1 MHPNEA
7 STPELSVSDS
17 TDTLVS
23 LRVGQPEL
31 GASLELEPS
40 SPTRD
45 WLLWQLA
52 DSAFPTGGF
61 AHSSGLEA
69 AYQQGEVRGRDEL
82 RAFLETSLRQQFH
95 FALPFVVGAHRKP
108 EELRELDA
116 WFDTLLTNHVGNR
129 ASRAQG
135 RSWRAVVRKVF
146 KLGDPQPP
154 CGHFGPIYGAL
165 CRELGVSE
173 TSTCHLFLFLQLR
186 SLLSSAVRLNIVGPL
201 EAQALQHELS
211 SFARQVLECPVPE
224 MVDAVQTAPLLE
236 IWQGA
241 HDRLYARLFQ
251 S

>member
-116 WFDTLLTNHVGNR
+116 WFDTLTSQPGNELAWAAVEALVAELPLAAFCFWIAFDAEAVAVARRFVG
-129 ASRAQG
+129 ASAP
-135 RSWRAVVRKVF
+135 S
-146 KLGDPQPP
+146 
-154 CGHFGPIYGAL
+154 GPG
-165 CRELGVSE
+165 EPTG
-173 TSTCHLFLFLQLR
+173 
-186 SLLSSAVRLNIVGPL
+186 
-201 EAQALQHELS
+201 
-211 SFARQVLECPVPE
+211 
-224 MVDAVQTAPLLE
+224 
-236 IWQGA
+236 
-241 HDRLYARLFQ
+241 
-251 S
+251 